1 MIYVGSCGRNHQQE
15 VAATIPL
22 HMMSIIFWLLVLAK
36 VPVDKKVSFTVKT
49 DEKDPSKKPPVQLKR
64 GYNKIEDWKEGC
76 PRISSM
82 SLIDAKANQTGW
94 ISN

>member
-1 MIYVGSCGRNHQQE
+1 MLVHVDGTTDRE

-22 HMMSIIFWLLVLAK
+22 HMMSIIVWLLVLAK

-49 DEKDPSKKPPVQLKR
+49 DENDPSKKPPVELKR

-76 PRISSM
+76 PRIGSM

>member
-1 MIYVGSCGRNHQQE
+1 MLVHVDRTTDGE

-49 DEKDPSKKPPVQLKR
+49 DENDHSKKPPVELKR
-64 GYNKIEDWKEGC
+64 GYNKIEEWKEGC
-76 PRISSM
+76 PRIGSM
-82 SLIDAKANQTGW
+82 SLIQELL
-94 ISN
+94 